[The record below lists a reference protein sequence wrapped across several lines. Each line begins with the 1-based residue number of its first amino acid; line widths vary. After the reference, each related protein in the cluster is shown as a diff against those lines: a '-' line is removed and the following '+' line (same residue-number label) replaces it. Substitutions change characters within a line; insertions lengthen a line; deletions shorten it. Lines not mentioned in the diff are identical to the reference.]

1 MLHLKQQS
9 NLYPQLRQQRF
20 KGQRQHQLLLLSQR
34 LQRHLQRQL
43 QEVQSNMRIWDKRI
57 PTLAAVIL
65 IAVGVIATSFLVE
78 SGVIYLGGA
87 APSDAPQDVKITN
100 ITDQAL
106 TITYKTDTAVIGTV
120 SLGQTKDNL
129 QTALD
134 DRDQISGVPK
144 EYVVHSISMKNL
156 KPNTSYV
163 FSITSG
169 ATTYLNNNELFQ
181 IKTGPEISVP
191 PSSQPAISGKIV
203 NASGSA
209 PAEALVYLT
218 TSNGQLLSTL
228 TKTDG
233 SYILPLNTY
242 RTASLASLFAFTP
255 NTTLQLLT
263 TDGVTIAH
271 ATFSS
276 SLQGVIPLVS
286 LGNDYNFI
294 SNLSTPLSS
303 ESAAIG
309 FPSFS
314 SGSNFLLTPVITV
327 PKKDQGFSDAQPQF
341 SGKALPNQQVTIEI
355 HSTDVVEGSVKA
367 DASGNWTYRPTTPL
381 SPGQHIIS
389 VTTAGANG
397 ILQTIQQSFTVYA
410 AGSQV
415 DQTATPSATT
425 ATPTQKPT
433 PTSSAASASPT
444 IKPTPTSIPVLQTT
458 LTPTPISKL
467 PPTGNNSLVVA
478 TITGIAT
485 STIGIVLFLLTR
497 GAAL

>member
-1 MLHLKQQS
+1 
-9 NLYPQLRQQRF
+9 
-20 KGQRQHQLLLLSQR
+20 
-34 LQRHLQRQL
+34 
-43 QEVQSNMRIWDKRI
+43 MRVWDKRI

-65 IAVGVIATSFLVE
+65 IAVGVIATSFLVK

-87 APSDAPQDVKITN
+87 APSDVPQDVKITN
-100 ITDQAL
+100 ITDRAL
-106 TITYKTDTAVIGTV
+106 TITYKTDTAVIGSV
-120 SLGQTKDNL
+120 SLGQTKDTL

-134 DRDQISGVPK
+134 DRDQVSGVPK
-144 EYVVHSISMKNL
+144 EYLVHSISVKNL

-181 IKTGPEISVP
+181 VKTGPEISSS
-191 PSSQPAISGKIV
+191 PSSQPAVSGKV
-203 NASGSA
+203 VSTSGAA
-209 PAEALVYLT
+209 PTEALVYLT
-218 TSNGQLLSTL
+218 TANGQLLSTL
-228 TKTDG
+228 IKTDG
-233 SYILPLNTY
+233 SYILPVNTY
-242 RTASLASLFAFTP
+242 RMANLASFFPFTP
-255 NTTLQLLT
+255 DTTLQLLA
-263 TDGVTIAH
+263 TDGVNTAH

-276 SLQGVIPLVS
+276 NLQGVIPFVS

-294 SNLSTPLSS
+294 TNLSTPLSS
-303 ESAAIG
+303 ASAAIG
-309 FPSFS
+309 FPAFS
-314 SGSNFLLTPVITV
+314 SGSTFLLTPVITV

-355 HSTDVVEGSVKA
+355 HSTDVVSGSVKA
-367 DASGNWTYRPTTPL
+367 DSSGNWTYRPTTPL

-389 VTTAGANG
+389 ITTAGANG

-425 ATPTQKPT
+425 VTPTQKPT
-433 PTSSAASASPT
+433 PTQAVATQGPT
-444 IKPTPTSIPVLQTT
+444 PTPTSIPVLKTS
-458 LTPTPISKL
+458 LTPTPMSKL
-467 PPTGNNSLVVA
+467 PPTGSNSLVVA